1 MDLIGDLELMQELAE
16 LGSFSAVGRQR
27 SQAAS
32 SIARRLDRLEAHV
45 GERLFNRAP
54 TGLFLTAA
62 GARKL
67 VEARDLTAAAAAF
80 AERDQENGQL
90 RGHIVVSAPSR
101 LGEVCIAP
109 IVGSFLQAHPAV
121 SIDLHLTDAVQDLD
135 RGRID
140 LAIRV
145 GGTSENHHII
155 RRVANNHRVLVAAPS
170 YLEKRGDVTVVED
183 LDGCAGLLL
192 GDAPSWRLLGPEGR
206 AYLAKPRARL
216 KCVSGDIIR
225 TMCIAGLGVALK
237 SYWDVRSALAEGAL
251 VEILPEWTQANPADV
266 MIVMPDRR
274 LTSSTLRAFRDMLE
288 TRLKAILAVPSA

>member
-1 MDLIGDLELMQELAE
+1 MDLIGDLELMQDLAE

-67 VEARDLTAAAAAF
+67 VDARDLTAAAAAF
-80 AERDQENGQL
+80 AERHEGSGQL
-90 RGHIVVSAPSR
+90 RGHIVTTAPSQ

-109 IVGSFLQAHPAV
+109 IVGSFLETHSAV

-140 LAIRV
+140 LAVRI
-145 GGTSENHHII
+145 GGTSESHHII
-155 RRVANNHRVLVAAPS
+155 RRIANNRRTLVAAPS
-170 YLEKRGDVTVVED
+170 YVERRGPIAAVED
-183 LDGCAGLLL
+183 LDDCDGLLL
-192 GDAPSWRLLGPEGR
+192 GDAPSWQLLGPAGR
-206 AYLAKPRARL
+206 TYLAKPRARL
-216 KCVSGDIIR
+216 KCVSGDIVR
-225 TMCIAGLGVALK
+225 TMCVAGLGVALK
-237 SYWDVRSALAEGAL
+237 SYWDVQEALADGTL
-251 VEILPEWTQANPADV
+251 VEILPDWTQANPADV
-266 MIVMPDRR
+266 TIVMPDRR
-274 LTSSTLRAFRDMLE
+274 LTSPTLSAFRDVLE
-288 TRLKAILAVPSA
+288 KRLKSMLAGPEV

>member
-1 MDLIGDLELMQELAE
+1 MDLIGDLELMQDLAE

-67 VEARDLTAAAAAF
+67 VDARELTAAAAAF
-80 AERDQENGQL
+80 AERDEDNGQL
-90 RGHIVVSAPSR
+90 RGHIVISAPSR

-109 IVGSFLQAHPAV
+109 IVGAFLEAHPAV

-140 LAIRV
+140 LAVRI

-155 RRVANNHRVLVAAPS
+155 RRIANNRRAIVAAPA
-170 YLEKRGDVTVVED
+170 YLEHRGPIVAVED
-183 LDGCAGLLL
+183 LDGCDGLLL
-192 GDAPSWRLLGPEGR
+192 GDAPSWRLLGPGGQS
-206 AYLAKPRARL
+206 YLAKPRARL
-216 KCVSGDIIR
+216 KCVSGDIVR
-225 TMCIAGLGVALK
+225 TMCVAGLGVALK
-237 SYWDVRSALAEGAL
+237 SYWDVQSALVDGTL
-251 VEILPEWTQANPADV
+251 VEILPDWTQANPVDV

-274 LTSSTLRAFRDMLE
+274 LTSATLRAFRGMLE
-288 TRLKAILAVPSA
+288 KRLKSMLAVPSA